1 MARLLLVDD
10 NPSIHKIAETLLGPS
25 YVELVCVESAEAAL
39 GLLAAGQTFDIALVD
54 TTMPGMDGW
63 ELLNRLRANP
73 ATSRIPI
80 AMMAGVLD
88 TVDPNKLASAPIQGF
103 LKKPIELRDL
113 PERVR
118 QLLGTPVSATGAFP
132 VPEPAAMPEFVPTQR
147 DVPDP
152 NPYATQP
159 PGTHLPDFD
168 APEAFLDPS
177 ELETVPAGTK
187 LEDLV
192 GAPDP
197 GDLITL
203 PPGTKL
209 TDLPGIAPEPP
220 APPLPALELD
230 LLLLTPDDLLE
241 EAAEA
246 EAMPELDLEELDL
259 DSLRGLAPEAPA
271 ESVAEA
277 APEHVPEPVPEPVF
291 DLSLPPAPVM
301 AAPEPAYQPGP
312 DLEVD
317 APLDM
322 DLLADLTPAPQDTR
336 PTWDEV
342 PSLPDETAPPSAFPL
357 DLPQSQPAEGFQVIT
372 GEVHDRYQAEP
383 EPSFDALPAQPTV
396 SPFSSTQELP
406 PIQTLDLDAGSLPSL
421 DAWPA
426 SESAPAESAPMAAA
440 LGGGAALLGGLA
452 APAFMP
458 TAPSPSLESPAAAI
472 FMASGDETDR
482 LLAALL
488 ANPAA
493 LDTLSRA
500 VVARL
505 GDQALR
511 EIAWEIMPELAEKL
525 HRPS

>member
-1 MARLLLVDD
+1 
-10 NPSIHKIAETLLGPS
+10 
-25 YVELVCVESAEAAL
+25 
-39 GLLAAGQTFDIALVD
+39 
-54 TTMPGMDGW
+54 MDGW

-73 ATSRIPI
+73 ATARIPI

-88 TVDPNKLASAPIQGF
+88 TVDPGKLASAPIQGF

-113 PERVR
+113 PDRVR
-118 QLLGTPVSATGAFP
+118 QLLGTPVSSTGAFP
-132 VPEPAAMPEFVPTQR
+132 IPEPAAPPAPVEMPEFVPTQR
-147 DVPDP
+147 DIPEP
-152 NPYATQP
+152 SPYATQP
-159 PGTHLPDFD
+159 PGTRLPDFD

-187 LEDLV
+187 LSDLTGV
-192 GAPDP
+192 PDP

-220 APPLPALELD
+220 PPPVPAMPALELD
-230 LLLLTPDDLLE
+230 LLLLTPEDLLDE
-241 EAAEA
+241 PAAEP
-246 EAMPELDLEELDL
+246 AMPELDLEELDL
-259 DSLRGLAPEAPA
+259 DSLRGLAPEPGADA
-271 ESVAEA
+271 STGAAIEA
-277 APEHVPEPVPEPVF
+277 APAAALEAAAEPEFAF
-291 DLSLPPAPVM
+291 DLADLPASAAAPV
-301 AAPEPAYQPGP
+301 AEPPSAP

-322 DLLADLTPAPQDTR
+322 DLLADLAPAPQDTG

-342 PSLPDETAPPSAFPL
+342 PSLPDETAPPAAFPL
-357 DLPQSQPAEGFQVIT
+357 DLPHPEPAEGFQVIT

-383 EPSFDALPAQPTV
+383 EPQPEPGPVPESEPAPTV

-406 PIQTLDLDAGSLPSL
+406 PIQTLDLDAGSLPPLS
-421 DAWPA
+421 AWPEA
-426 SESAPAESAPMAAA
+426 EPAEADSAPMAAA
-440 LGGGAALLGGLA
+440 LAGGAAFAGGAALLGGLA
-452 APAFMP
+452 APAP
-458 TAPSPSLESPAAAI
+458 APAEAPSPAAAL
-472 FMASGDETDR
+472 ASGDEADR

-493 LDTLSRA
+493 LDALSRA

-505 GDQALR
+505 GDQTLR